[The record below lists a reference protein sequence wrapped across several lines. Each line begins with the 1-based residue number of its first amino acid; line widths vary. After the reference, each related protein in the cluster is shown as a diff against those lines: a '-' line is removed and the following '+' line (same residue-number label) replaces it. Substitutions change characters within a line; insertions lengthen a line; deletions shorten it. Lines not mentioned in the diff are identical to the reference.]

1 MCGRYSITTNHE
13 AIKRLFQVS
22 GGANW
27 WRPRYNVA
35 PTQDAPVIRLN
46 DAGQRELVQLR
57 WGLVPHWA
65 KDLKIG
71 YKTINAR
78 AETVARSPA
87 FQDAFRSRRCLV
99 LTDGF
104 YEWQP
109 QGDTKQ
115 PFRIVMKHR
124 EPFALAGLWERWGP
138 RENPTETF
146 TIIVTEANELCA
158 AIHNRMPVVIDRADY
173 DSWLRAEAGG
183 ENLLRPYPADRME
196 AYPVS
201 TRVNSHRNDDEDV
214 IALIAPRL
222 L

>member
-27 WRPRYNVA
+27 WRPRYNIA

-78 AETVARSPA
+78 AETVARAPA
-87 FQDAFRSRRCLV
+87 FQDAFRARRCLV

-109 QGDTKQ
+109 QGDKKQ
-115 PFRIVMKHR
+115 PFRIVMKDR
-124 EPFALAGLWERWGP
+124 AAFALAGLWERWGS
-138 RENPTETF
+138 REKPTETF
-146 TIIVTEANELCA
+146 TIIV
-158 AIHNRMPVVIDRADY
+158 
-173 DSWLRAEAGG
+173 AEA
-183 ENLLRPYPADRME
+183 RAFSY
-196 AYPVS
+196 
-201 TRVNSHRNDDEDV
+201 
-214 IALIAPRL
+214 
-222 L
+222 